1 MLTAEQGTHILY
13 AVFILVGGFILAI
26 SDCCW
31 IRRICMKKR
40 RDAEDVEGNSDNI
53 SEQTSVVELDNV
65 EGESDSDKSSEG
77 TSIVELET
85 ETETDHYEH
94 IRTKAILTGINLIVY
109 SCTSKMFTVLLAQSK
124 QPNSGLR
131 VGVFLNKSRQLKKGT
146 IFGPLYPERSFE
158 ILQTKKTKK
167 YRKAFQKLD
176 LANNWLTFVNEATD
190 LKDANMI
197 ILRNTDDGT
206 YFYETTKNIKKG
218 EELLAETRWSPIPP
232 VN

>member
-40 RDAEDVEGNSDNI
+40 RDAEDVEGNSDNS

-77 TSIVELET
+77 TSVVEL

-94 IRTKAILTGINLIVY
+94 IRTKAFLTGINLIVY
-109 SCTSKMFTVLLAQSK
+109 SCRSKMFTVLLAQSK
-124 QPNSGLR
+124 QPNSGL
-131 VGVFLNKSRQLKKGT
+131 GVLNTSRQLKKGT
-146 IFGPLYPERSFE
+146 MFGPLHPERSFE

-176 LANNWLTFVNEATD
+176 LANNWLTFVNEATNPNE
-190 LKDANMI
+190 ANMI